1 MLVIRKNRYKF
12 SAKEL
17 DNETNYSYFGARY
30 YDSDLSQWLSVDAM
44 SDKYPD
50 LSPYNYCA
58 WNPVVLVDPDGNDW
72 YQDEETGNKTWREG
86 NKDQIVINGKT
97 YNNIGTSTSFQY
109 EKDNCVNYYQD
120 VPVTLTKTPEDAE
133 KLVLN
138 NPKLLGQFL
147 GKDSPL
153 SNISKSE
160 LMTSVIHNGQANF
173 LKGGADFTAAA
184 FNNFGNGATYV
195 GTGLMLVPGAQPLG
209 GALIGIG
216 NTSSAIGTTID
227 ISLNAIDGEWGKLI
241 NNSVSLIL
249 SNKLSRGLKNANL
262 TKSQSDFLN
271 GFSSSQFSIFNTII
285 NNGLNKRKEHK

>member
-1 MLVIRKNRYKF
+1 
-12 SAKEL
+12 
-17 DNETNYSYFGARY
+17 
-30 YDSDLSQWLSVDAM
+30 
-44 SDKYPD
+44 
-50 LSPYNYCA
+50 
-58 WNPVVLVDPDGNDW
+58 
-72 YQDEETGNKTWREG
+72 
-86 NKDQIVINGKT
+86 
-97 YNNIGTSTSFQY
+97 
-109 EKDNCVNYYQD
+109 

-160 LMTSVIHNGQANF
+160 LMTSVIHNGQAYF
-173 LKGGADFTAAA
+173 LNGGADFTAAA

-262 TKSQSDFLN
+262 TKSQSYFLN